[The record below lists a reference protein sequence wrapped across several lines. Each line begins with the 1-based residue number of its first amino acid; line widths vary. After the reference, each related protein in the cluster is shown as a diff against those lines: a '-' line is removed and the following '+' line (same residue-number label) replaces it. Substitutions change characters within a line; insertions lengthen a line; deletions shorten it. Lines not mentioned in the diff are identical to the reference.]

1 MSEEK
6 EILKI
11 VIPGANTSVLLNV
24 RIGETDYQKV
34 LEDFSR
40 SYKFMTKLSAEQ
52 LIKRMNEN

>member
-11 VIPGANTSVLLNV
+11 VIPGANTNVLLNV
-24 RIGETDYQKV
+24 RIGETNYQKV
-34 LEDFSR
+34 LENFSR

>member
-24 RIGETDYQKV
+24 GIGETDYQKV
-34 LEDFSR
+34 LENFSR
-40 SYKFMTKLSAEQ
+40 SYKFMAKLSAEQ

>member
-1 MSEEK
+1 MPEEK
-6 EILKI
+6 EILTI

-34 LEDFSR
+34 LENFSR

>member
-24 RIGETDYQKV
+24 RIGETNYQKV